1 MRSLRRD
8 PGHLP
13 ELIVLHAQRSLARGA
28 KEWAER
34 AVGDESRSALRAGR
48 AARAAARMD
57 GLASGTPFLIALVPG
72 YVAALWEQARLA
84 LRLAAM
90 SGRDPAS
97 METAA
102 ELLVLRNVH
111 PDATTALSALREA
124 AAGERESLGK
134 GVRGRASVLWELG
147 RRILLFAAFLD
158 APEHER
164 SVFFQVLSFIAAGLV
179 WILTCIFPLTFMAL
193 MAWSC
198 ETATRRLDAAARD
211 AWLPELPDPGRESP
225 AQFGRR
231 VAALALVTGLP
242 VLILVHGVTTGNM
255 LVTGVA
261 GVSGLAMALM
271 LSILVSRQT

>member
-13 ELIVLHAQRSLARGA
+13 ELIVLHAQRSLAGGA
-28 KEWAER
+28 KEWAEG

-48 AARAAARMD
+48 AAKAAARMD
-57 GLASGTPFLIALVPG
+57 GMASGTPFLIALVPG

-111 PDATTALSALREA
+111 PDTEVALNALQEA
-124 AAGERESLGK
+124 ATGERESFGK

-164 SVFFQVLSFIAAGLV
+164 SLFVKVLSITAAGLV

-198 ETATRRLDAAARD
+198 ETATSRLDAAARKS
-211 AWLPELPDPGRESP
+211 WLPELPDPGRESS
-225 AQFGRR
+225 AQFATRL
-231 VAALALVTGLP
+231 AALVLITGLP
-242 VLILVHGVTTGNM
+242 VVILVHGVTTGDV
-255 LVTGVA
+255 LVSGLA

-271 LSILVSRQT
+271 LSVLVSRRT